1 MPRYRT
7 WRDSTRFRGGLPDE
21 YNGRH
26 SMKEAGGRIL
36 FVDVTRATSRVEAL
50 GEETARA
57 LLGGNGLAA
66 RLLLDHVPAG
76 VDPYDAANAV
86 VFAVGPV
93 TDTTVPGNSRACVAS
108 KSPLT
113 GLFFDSTFGGR
124 WPATMKRTGFDA
136 IVITG
141 QAAAPAYL
149 KVGEG
154 GVEVKSAAGLWGQTT
169 RDTVHAVQDVEG
181 ADTDVIAIGPAG
193 ERRGRFACLATYW
206 KNREGV
212 AGRGGIGAG
221 LGAKRVKAVVVTGG
235 FKNGIAD
242 PGALKALVDQKRGPL
257 TTGTKALS
265 PYGTSF
271 LVKPINTLGALGS
284 YNLRQETF
292 AEALAI
298 SGEEMHARYHA
309 RDTTCLKCPVACGK
323 QYEIRD
329 GELSGIKAKMAEYET
344 IFAFG
349 SMLGNAHAG
358 SLAKANDLCD
368 LLGMDTITM
377 GVTLSFVAEALERGW
392 LTPDEIGV
400 PFGWGDWRG
409 MLRLIEMTAARE
421 GFGERLAEGGWRL
434 AESVHPEATKTVY
447 AVKRLELPAHSARAL
462 KGMSIGDATATRGG
476 SHHDTRPTPQYAQGY
491 DRRGTDGKPEFAVRS
506 QHFTAVDDS
515 LVLCRFTSERG
526 FGLYIEE
533 PYSRMISGVPGWG
546 VRGEELERVGERI
559 TNLERLINVREGVR
573 RKDDAL
579 PWRVMH
585 EPIPE
590 SPSAGAYCP
599 PEELALMLDRYYAL
613 RGWDGDGVPT
623 PERLG
628 ALGL

>member
-1 MPRYRT
+1 
-7 WRDSTRFRGGLPDE
+7 
-21 YNGRH
+21 
-26 SMKEAGGRIL
+26 MKGYGGRIL
-36 FVDVTRATSRVEAL
+36 FIDVTRGSSRVEAL

-57 LLGGNGLAA
+57 LLGGNGLAP
-66 RLLLDHVPAG
+66 RLLLDHVPVG
-76 VDPYDAANAV
+76 TDPYDAANAV

-141 QAAAPAYL
+141 KAGAPVYL
-149 KVGEG
+149 KVGEA
-154 GVEVKSAAGLWGQTT
+154 GVEVKPAAGLWGQTT
-169 RDTVHAVQDVEG
+169 RDTVHAIQAVEG
-181 ADTDVIAIGPAG
+181 ADTDVMAIGPAG
-193 ERRGRFACLATYW
+193 ERLVRFACLATYW

-212 AGRGGIGAG
+212 AGRGGIGA
-221 LGAKRVKAVVVTGG
+221 
-235 FKNGIAD
+235 
-242 PGALKALVDQKRGPL
+242 
-257 TTGTKALS
+257 
-265 PYGTSF
+265 
-271 LVKPINTLGALGS
+271 

-292 AEALAI
+292 ADAQAI
-298 SGEEMHARYHA
+298 SGEEMHARYHD

-329 GELSGIKAKMAEYET
+329 GELGGLKAKMPEYEA

-368 LLGMDTITM
+368 LLGMDTLTM

-392 LTPDEIGV
+392 LAPDEIGV
-400 PFGWGDWRG
+400 LFGWGDWRG

-421 GFGERLAEGGWRL
+421 GSGDRLAEGGWRL

-462 KGMSIGDATATRGG
+462 KGMSIGYATATRGG

-491 DRRGTDGKPEFAVRS
+491 DRRSTDGKPEFAIRN

-526 FGLYIEE
+526 FGLFVEE
-533 PYSRMISGVPGWG
+533 PYARMVRTVTGWEMS
-546 VRGEELERVGERI
+546 VE
-559 TNLERLINVREGVR
+559 
-573 RKDDAL
+573 K
-579 PWRVMH
+579 
-585 EPIPE
+585 
-590 SPSAGAYCP
+590 
-599 PEELALMLDRYYAL
+599 
-613 RGWDGDGVPT
+613 
-623 PERLG
+623 LG
-628 ALGL
+628 AWASA